1 MLPGRPPGFA
11 KSRETFP
18 NSTGSTFDPLG
29 PAQSAIALTL
39 DVLLDPARATRMIV
53 GNARSS
59 DVPGFHE
66 ICSSMMDRSWYATR
80 QPGIEGAIQRSLD
93 TLVLERL
100 LLLSVNPAAH
110 ADVRAL
116 ALDSVHALDGWLSAR
131 APREADSVWRAH
143 YLLARQ
149 SIRRAQDDPASLE
162 KLLPLPVPPGSPIG
176 STLGLASGDADSP
189 GDH

>member
-1 MLPGRPPGFA
+1 
-11 KSRETFP
+11 
-18 NSTGSTFDPLG
+18 
-29 PAQSAIALTL
+29 
-39 DVLLDPARATRMIV
+39 
-53 GNARSS
+53 
-59 DVPGFHE
+59 
-66 ICSSMMDRSWYATR
+66 MMDRSWYATR

-131 APREADSVWRAH
+131 APREADRGWRAH